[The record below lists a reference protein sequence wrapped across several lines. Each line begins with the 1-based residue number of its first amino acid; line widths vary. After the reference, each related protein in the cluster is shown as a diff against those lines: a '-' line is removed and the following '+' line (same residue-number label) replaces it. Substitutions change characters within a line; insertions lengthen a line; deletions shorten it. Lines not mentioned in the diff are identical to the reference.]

1 MKMPSL
7 LSDKVLSFLTRSAA
21 ALVLIP
27 CVLLIFY
34 LGVVY
39 TKSFLYGLGALC
51 LGEWLYVCLK
61 GTLPETF
68 LKKGSVIL
76 LGVAYILLGFLGLF
90 SILHHSSFTLM
101 GIFLMIWAS
110 DTGAYLV
117 GNLLKGPKL
126 WPSVS
131 PGKTWSGFVGG
142 LLTSVGVG
150 YILYRCYNWPDIMD
164 LPLIT
169 PKGILGVIVLI
180 ALAAPLG
187 DLLESWVKRRFQ
199 IKDSSHLIP
208 GHGGILDRLDSL
220 LSVGLLLLIIDLIV
234 R

>member
-34 LGVVY
+34 LGVPY
-39 TKSFLYGLGALC
+39 TRLFLYILGALC
-51 LGEWLYVCLK
+51 IGEWLYVCLK
-61 GTLPETF
+61 GTLPSS
-68 LKKGSVIL
+68 LPKKITIIILGSV
-76 LGVAYILLGFLGLF
+76 YILLSFFGL
-90 SILHHSSFTLM
+90 LTLTNQTTFTLM
-101 GIFLMIWAS
+101 GVFLMIWAS

-117 GNLLKGPKL
+117 GNLVKGPRL

-142 LLTSVGVG
+142 VVATMAVG
-150 YILYRCYNWPDIMD
+150 YTLLEGYGWPDPGDFSLGSYRSHVATLFAIS
-164 LPLIT
+164 LI
-169 PKGILGVIVLI
+169 
-180 ALAAPLG
+180 APLG
-187 DLLESWVKRRFQ
+187 DLLESWVKRRLQ

-208 GHGGILDRLDSL
+208 GHGGVLDRLDSL
-220 LSVGLLLLIIDLIV
+220 LSVGLLLLTINVIA

>member
-1 MKMPSL
+1 MPSL
-7 LSDKVLSFLTRSAA
+7 LSDKVLSFLTRSVA

-27 CVLLIFY
+27 GVLLIFY
-34 LGVVY
+34 LGVFY
-39 TKSFLYGLGALC
+39 TKSFLYGLAALC
-51 LGEWLYVCLK
+51 IGEWLYVCFK
-61 GTLPETF
+61 GALPQTL
-68 LKKGSVIL
+68 LKKISVIL
-76 LGVAYILLGFLGLF
+76 LGILYIFLGFFGLF
-90 SILHHSSFTLM
+90 GILQHSSFTLM
-101 GIFLMIWAS
+101 GVFLMIWGS

-142 LLTSVGVG
+142 FLTSVGVG
-150 YILYRCYNWPDIMD
+150 YILYKSYNWPDLMD
-164 LPLIT
+164 LPLTT
-169 PKGILGVIVLI
+169 PKGVLGVIALI
-180 ALAAPLG
+180 AFAAPFG

-220 LSVGLLLLIIDLIV
+220 LSVGLLLLMINWIV